1 MSKKRSS
8 PSSASLS
15 LNTNFKF
22 TTPDPEFV
30 YNGTNYPDWHF
41 NISLVCDGIPIL
53 HAMLRGEI
61 KRPELA
67 AIVHDPDVEAL
78 LARLKSSAQAFSTN
92 PVAIYFDTSSQ
103 DYGTNA
109 NGGVFV
115 TDWDPAIWDF
125 TAAKSAYARAVEDSA
140 EEEGMSAEQ
149 KSALPAAPASRDDFF
164 REAIG
169 RFIVIERKAILK
181 ARVAEFECASFAL
194 YQYIVSTIRPSID
207 LPHIRSIA
215 DGSLAF
221 TQLVSVFSGAGG
233 TKAGLITTLVEL
245 MSTKMKDED
254 TYATLS
260 DRARTR

>member
-8 PSSASLS
+8 PSAGSLS

-22 TTPDPEFV
+22 TSPNPEFI
-30 YNGTNYPDWHF
+30 YNGQNYSDWLF
-41 NISLVCDGIPIL
+41 NINLVCDGTPIL

-125 TAAKSAYARAVEDSA
+125 TAAKSAYAPQL
-140 EEEGMSAEQ
+140 M
-149 KSALPAAPASRDDFF
+149 
-164 REAIG
+164 
-169 RFIVIERKAILK
+169 
-181 ARVAEFECASFAL
+181 RVLFL
-194 YQYIVSTIRPSID
+194 
-207 LPHIRSIA
+207 
-215 DGSLAF
+215 GNK
-221 TQLVSVFSGAGG
+221 GG
-233 TKAGLITTLVEL
+233 Q
-245 MSTKMKDED
+245 SCP
-254 TYATLS
+254 
-260 DRARTR
+260 